1 MSPTRMERVEGAIR
15 VVLAFQAA
23 LNRQDAA
30 ALAAL
35 LSDDCL
41 FEASGPAPDG
51 AVYNGKAAVSRALEQ
66 QFGHTAGAR
75 LEIEEIFGA
84 GMRCVMRWRYR
95 WDDAAGQARHLR
107 GLDLFQVRDGLI
119 EARFSYVKGVFTS

>member
-23 LNRQDAA
+23 YNRQDAA

-35 LSDDCL
+35 HSDDCL

-51 AVYNGKAAVSRALEQ
+51 AVYNGKTAVSRALEQ
-66 QFGHTAGAR
+66 QFGQAAGAR

-84 GMRCVMRWRYR
+84 GMRCIMRWRYH
-95 WDDAAGQARHLR
+95 WDDAAGQAGHLR
-107 GLDLFQVRDGLI
+107 GLDLFQVHDGLI
-119 EARFSYVKGVFTS
+119 EARFSYVKGEGP